1 VILPCDDAFLR
12 AAATQRPN
20 YRPQE
25 HLPMRAERALTNL
38 LMREVKLQMKA
49 ENLKRCLEQSYDF
62 SVQGAFKVIDDWNY
76 KYIDENNLKRFL
88 RNVGYLAS
96 KQELVAIIRRIDL
109 DGDAKINLDEFNEGV
124 RSQFSLTSPHTSKPT
139 FSKQPS
145 RSNLVSASKKSKST
159 TPMKPKLSKVKRR
172 P

>member
-1 VILPCDDAFLR
+1 
-12 AAATQRPN
+12 
-20 YRPQE
+20 
-25 HLPMRAERALTNL
+25 MRVERALTNL
-38 LMREVKLQMKA
+38 LMKEVKLQMKA

-76 KYIDENNLKRFL
+76 KYIDDSNLKRFL

-124 RSQFSLTSPHTSKPT
+124 RSQFSLAAPYSSKSQKLNM
-139 FSKQPS
+139 SKQLS
-145 RSNLVSASKKSKST
+145 RSNLLSA
-159 TPMKPKLSKVKRR
+159 
-172 P
+172 